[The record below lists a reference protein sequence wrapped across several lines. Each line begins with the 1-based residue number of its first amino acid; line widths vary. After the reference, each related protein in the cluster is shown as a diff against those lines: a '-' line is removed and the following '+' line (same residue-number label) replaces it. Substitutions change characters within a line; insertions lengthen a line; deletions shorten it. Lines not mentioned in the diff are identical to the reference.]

1 MCYKDW
7 IELFSS
13 FDVCLLPS
21 KFSECR
27 SGPCF
32 DAESVVNGVFEE
44 DQPVIKVKMSVG
56 AKRNVFL
63 QCLFDCNIEFA
74 KTNQFISV
82 DLKDENEEYI
92 KPILPNKYEE
102 LDPPKNSDSNQGSN
116 QGQIGESI
124 LKPKSF
130 SNYSHNGYMFNLSP
144 GEYEIEVQSL
154 LRKVSTRHLS
164 CQSGMGWMIRTV
176 GDDVILYE

>member
-7 IELFSS
+7 VELFGC

-21 KFSECR
+21 KMSR

-44 DQPVIKVKMSVG
+44 DLPVKKIKMSVG

-63 QCLFDCNIEFA
+63 QCLFDCTIEFA

-82 DLKDENEEYI
+82 DLKDGNEE
-92 KPILPNKYEE
+92 
-102 LDPPKNSDSNQGSN
+102 
-116 QGQIGESI
+116 
-124 LKPKSF
+124 
-130 SNYSHNGYMFNLSP
+130 
-144 GEYEIEVQSL
+144 
-154 LRKVSTRHLS
+154 
-164 CQSGMGWMIRTV
+164 
-176 GDDVILYE
+176 